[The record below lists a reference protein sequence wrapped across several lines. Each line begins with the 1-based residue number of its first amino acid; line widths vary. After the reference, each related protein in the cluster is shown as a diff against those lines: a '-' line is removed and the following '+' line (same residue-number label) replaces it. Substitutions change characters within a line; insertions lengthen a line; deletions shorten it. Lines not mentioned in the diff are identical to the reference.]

1 MKKIFSL
8 FCAMVLVLSANAS
21 SQLKGRHF
29 SPKANNLELKAQMP
43 ADISAL
49 SVTRNRMVAS
59 NVAKQK
65 LPAAVNDTI
74 VTVDYVQALFLGSLY
89 EAYEMPELANLW
101 AFQFFDGETFILKVE
116 VIGVDGKHIAG
127 TYDLASED
135 NGGILVVA
143 AGDTVDIV
151 SGSLVVAYDVDAA
164 GYTFQLKAAC
174 SNNKTY
180 TLSYACAKGELVAV
194 DYYSYIL
201 YQYGYVDSFTINLKD
216 APVVGGQTIEVVVP
230 GYTML
235 DWYEETGDFY
245 ADAFNDSI
253 EITFDWFPTTAGSPL
268 GDYTSVDDFDLEYCG
283 VYTVDEE
290 LAVDSVKLHVTSA
303 NDTIYMDVTLYAEDA
318 NIYHALLKNYT
329 IVPTKIV
336 DVVFAETGVDAETM
350 ADDGVVEF
358 YGDGEDY
365 VCVLYL
371 VLSDG
376 GTGHYTEA
384 DVLSLNYYSKFGDY
398 ATMKYLFIVSGSFD
412 VTVEGGNYSLTGS
425 LVCTNEVQYNIS
437 ISSGAQA
444 IEQVNGA
451 AVKAVKTIREGQV
464 VIERN
469 GVEYNVLGT
478 QMK

>member
-1 MKKIFSL
+1 
-8 FCAMVLVLSANAS
+8 
-21 SQLKGRHF
+21 
-29 SPKANNLELKAQMP
+29 MP

-101 AFQFFDGETFILKVE
+101 AFQFFDGETYILKVE

-180 TLSYACAKGELVAV
+180 TLSYACAKDEVFAL
-194 DYYSYIL
+194 DYYYYLL
-201 YQYGYVDSFTINLKD
+201 YNSGYEVNPIINLKD

-235 DWYEETGDFY
+235 EWYEKTGDFY
-245 ADAFNDSI
+245 VDAFNDSI
-253 EITFDWFPTTAGSPL
+253 EITFDWFPATAGSPL

-283 VYTVDEE
+283 VYTADEE
-290 LAVDSVKLHVTSA
+290 LAVDSVKLHVTAA

-336 DVVFAETGVDAETM
+336 DVVFTETEVDADTYAEK
-350 ADDGVVEF
+350 GLVEF
-358 YGDGEDY
+358 YGEGEDY
-365 VCVLYL
+365 FCILYL
-371 VLSDG
+371 TLDAN
-376 GTGHYTEA
+376 GTSHYTEE
-384 DVLSLNYYSKFGDY
+384 DVYGLNYYSGLVVV
-398 ATMKYLFIVSGSFD
+398 ASMSSLFIVSGSFD

-437 ISSGAQA
+437 ISSGAGQA

>member
-59 NVAKQK
+59 DVAKQK
-65 LPAAVNDTI
+65 LPAAVNDSL
-74 VTVDYVQALFLGSLY
+74 VSVDYVQAFYWGSLY
-89 EAYEMPELANLW
+89 EYYGMPGIEEW
-101 AFQFFDGETFILKVE
+101 DFQFFDGETFILEVD

-164 GYTFQLKAAC
+164 GYTFKLTATC
-174 SNNKTY
+174 SNTKTY
-180 TLSYACAKGELVAV
+180 TLSYACAKDEVFAL
-194 DYYSYIL
+194 DYYYYLL
-201 YQYGYVDSFTINLKD
+201 YNSGYEVNPIINLKD

-235 DWYEETGDFY
+235 EWYEKTGDFY
-245 ADAFNDSI
+245 VDAFNDSI
-253 EITFDWFPTTAGSPL
+253 EITFDWFPATAGSPL

-283 VYTVDEE
+283 VYTADEE
-290 LAVDSVKLHVTSA
+290 LAVDSVKLHVTAA

-336 DVVFAETGVDAETM
+336 DVVFTETEVDADTYAEK
-350 ADDGVVEF
+350 GLVEF
-358 YGDGEDY
+358 YGEGEDY
-365 VCVLYL
+365 FCILYL
-371 VLSDG
+371 TLDAN
-376 GTGHYTEA
+376 GTSHYTEE
-384 DVLSLNYYSKFGDY
+384 DVYGLNYYSGLGVV
-398 ATMKYLFIVSGSFD
+398 ASMSSLFIVSGSFD

-425 LVCTNEVQYNIS
+425 LVCANEVQYNIS

>member
-29 SPKANNLELKAQMP
+29 SPKANNLELKAQLP
-43 ADISAL
+43 TDISEL
-49 SVTRNRMVAS
+49 SVTHNRMVAS
-59 NVAKQK
+59 GVAKQK
-65 LPAAVNDTI
+65 LPAAVNDTV
-74 VTVDYVQALFLGSLY
+74 VTVDYVQALYLGSLY
-89 EAYEMPELANLW
+89 EYYGYSGIEEW
-101 AFQFFDGETFILKVE
+101 DFQFFDGDNFILEVD

-135 NGGILVVA
+135 NGGVLVVA

-151 SGSLVVAYDVDAA
+151 SGSLAVAYDVEAA
-164 GYTFQLKAAC
+164 GYTFKLKATC

-180 TLSYACAKGELVAV
+180 TLSYACAKDEVFAM

-201 YQYGYVDSFTINLKD
+201 YQYGYADSFIINLKD
-216 APVVGGQTIEVVVP
+216 APVVGGQTIEVVIP

-245 ADAFNDSI
+245 VYAFNDSMVI
-253 EITFDWFPTTAGSPL
+253 IFDWFPTTAGSPL
-268 GDYTSVDDFDLEYCG
+268 GDYTSVDDFDFEYCG
-283 VYTVDEE
+283 VYTADEE

-329 IVPTKIV
+329 IVPTKTV
-336 DVVFAETGVDAETM
+336 NVVFAETGVDAETM
-350 ADDGVVEF
+350 ADYGVVEF
-358 YGDGEDY
+358 YGDGADY
-365 VCVLYL
+365 VCDLYL
-371 VLSDG
+371 VLNDG
-376 GTGHYTEA
+376 GTGHYTEE
-384 DVLSLNYYSKFGDY
+384 DIISLNNYSYIGDY

-412 VTVEGGNYSLTGS
+412 VTVEGGVYSLTGS
-425 LVCTNEVQYNIS
+425 LVCSNEIQYNIS
-437 ISSGAQA
+437 ISGAAQA

-469 GVEYNVLGT
+469 GVEYNVLGA